1 MSEQPPIPPPP
12 AQPPPPVPGA
22 PWPGGQPGPYP
33 GPHAMPYPGQQ
44 PPPYPGPHAT
54 AYPGPGPHPGPYG
67 ATHAEPVYRMA
78 PPPGPVMRPGPVHP
92 GYGPPLALLAAPSHR
107 LYARLVDFGVLI
119 ALVLVVLWAGLTLA
133 GDDGGARGA
142 NALWALW
149 CALGY
154 LLLYDPLAHWLF
166 GGRTL
171 GKWLFGVRVV
181 RLHDGGPVG
190 LFRALGR
197 EWFYLFGSLFAGF
210 AAGAGFLVA
219 AWCLWDTP
227 FKQGLHDKVTGTV
240 VIRSRPAA
248 GG

>member
-1 MSEQPPIPPPP
+1 
-12 AQPPPPVPGA
+12 
-22 PWPGGQPGPYP
+22 
-33 GPHAMPYPGQQ
+33 
-44 PPPYPGPHAT
+44 
-54 AYPGPGPHPGPYG
+54 
-67 ATHAEPVYRMA
+67 MA

-210 AAGAGFLVA
+210 AAGAGFLIA

-227 FKQGLHDKVTGTV
+227 FKQGLHDKVVDTV